1 MYKGEVTEVRGW
13 DINKG
18 QCHRS
23 ARITAAAVVE
33 AAPVAAVVAAAAAG
47 EARSGLQDKD
57 DH

>member
-1 MYKGEVTEVRGW
+1 MRGW

-23 ARITAAAVVE
+23 ARITAASAAAEVVE
-33 AAPVAAVVAAAAAG
+33 ALPAAAE